1 MADIR
6 SESDGS
12 SWRSVTRAS
21 AEHRE
26 ACPASITGTKT
37 HHAEG
42 RACPSVGCAYR
53 MRSGRRGR
61 HVPRRR
67 PGVDRDGRGIDR
79 LTWRLS
85 RDLRRGPPVPER
97 PPQGCRQARR
107 WVRDSAGHNLL
118 LIGRPL
124 STSAHECCLSRSTVR
139 AGFHRAGRRW
149 QRDKPGSLAVIGI
162 ALGWVTVGRGE
173 WRPRAGAGVPQ
184 RAPGRA
190 SYCILRWWGCG
201 LGQARRGH
209 VCGGRRCRAW
219 VLAGRAACG
228 IWRVAR
234 SLSRLR
240 RGGLNRGPRSPAPG
254 IGRLWPVRA
263 ARRSGRGRGQPG
275 ERA

>member
-21 AEHRE
+21 AEQRE
-26 ACPASITGTKT
+26 AYPASMTGTKT

-53 MRSGRRGR
+53 LRSGRRGR

-67 PGVDRDGRGIDR
+67 PGVDRDGRGSDR

-124 STSAHECCLSRSTVR
+124 STSARDRVLLSRSTVR
-139 AGFHRAGRRW
+139 AAFHRAGRRW
-149 QRDKPGSLAVIGI
+149 QRDKPGSLAVVGI

-219 VLAGRAACG
+219 VLAGRAAWESGGWPDHC
-228 IWRVAR
+228 RACAAVA
-234 SLSRLR
+234 
-240 RGGLNRGPRSPAPG
+240 
-254 IGRLWPVRA
+254 
-263 ARRSGRGRGQPG
+263 
-275 ERA
+275 

>member
-21 AEHRE
+21 AEQRE

-67 PGVDRDGRGIDR
+67 LGVDRAGRGSDR
-79 LTWRLS
+79 LTWRRAICGEGRRYLS
-85 RDLRRGPPVPER
+85 GRLRAAGRPGAGCGTPQVIICCSSGGLCLRRR
-97 PPQGCRQARR
+97 M
-107 WVRDSAGHNLL
+107 
-118 LIGRPL
+118 IG
-124 STSAHECCLSRSTVR
+124 CCLSRSTVR

-201 LGQARRGH
+201 LGQARCGH
-209 VCGGRRCRAW
+209 VCGWRRCRAW